1 MNHRAPTDPGED
13 IVEGGVIGDH
23 FRILRKLG
31 AGGMGEVY
39 LAENANLPD
48 KRYAIKVLRRELSS
62 IEQYGQMLH
71 DEAQRQARLE
81 HENIVQL
88 YDYFRWGQRF
98 CLVLAFVE
106 GQTLADM
113 IEASPGGMPE
123 KRALDLML
131 YILMGVNHAHE
142 HGVLH
147 CDIKPAN
154 VLVDTEQRVR
164 VTAFG
169 IARDLGP
176 AAAARRGVVVGTPA
190 YMSPEQ
196 IGDPEHVDHR
206 TDVYSAGVVLFEML
220 TAKLPFKYEDEPGGV
235 RFPQLTVEPADIR
248 DHRKDLSPQLSRI
261 VTTALQASPAARFQ
275 GCMDFHEAIL
285 AYRRQQRWRRTWLPA
300 IAGITV
306 LAIAG
311 AFGSYQWK
319 KAVEQRAEAERLEN
333 ERIAQAERQANEAQ
347 ARKTVE
353 ALIATALKQL
363 RSLCRESERL
373 KTREEAVGTATA
385 AGFADLVIKLQTQVN
400 DIRRN
405 MVDYSNSYADQLG
418 QMTKFEVP
426 VVNELLEA
434 HPLQDPEDARFLPA
448 VRSDHA
454 ALVSQHRMRTGQELL
469 SSCTK

>member
-1 MNHRAPTDPGED
+1 VNHRAPTDPGED

-88 YDYFRWGQRF
+88 YDYFRWGQRY

-106 GQTLADM
+106 GQTLADI
-113 IEASPGGMPE
+113 IEASPGGLPE

-164 VTAFG
+164 VTDFG

-176 AAAARRGVVVGTPA
+176 AAAARRGVVVGTPE

-206 TDVYSAGVVLFEML
+206 TDVYSTGVVLFEML
-220 TAKLPFKYEDEPGGV
+220 TGKLPFKYEGEPGGV

-248 DHRKDLSPQLSRI
+248 DHRKELSPHLARI

-285 AYRRQQRWRRTWLPA
+285 AYRRLQRWRRTWLPA
-300 IAGITV
+300 IAGISL

-319 KAVEQRAEAERLEN
+319 KTIEERAEAERLE
-333 ERIAQAERQANEAQ
+333 NEAQ

-373 KTREEAVGTATA
+373 KTREEAVGTAAA
-385 AGFADLVIKLQTQVN
+385 AGFADLVTKLQTQVN

-405 MVDYSNSYADQLG
+405 MTDYANSYADQLG

-454 ALVSQHRMRTGQELL
+454 ALVSQHPMRSGQELL
-469 SSCTK
+469 SSCAK